1 MSAQSVEEEKPF
13 IGLIDTAA
21 DVLKVTVSNISNSI
35 VFSYYLKYS
44 MESDYCDDKII
55 YNYL

>member
-1 MSAQSVEEEKPF
+1 VEEEKPF
-13 IGLIDTAA
+13 IGLIDSAA

-35 VFSYYLKYS
+35 VFSYYLKYCL
-44 MESDYCDDKII
+44 ESDYCDDKII